1 MTNLQMVLMLT
12 VPIAVNMTMFLY
24 VLGRLDR
31 IQESLAALSER
42 VAKLETAMT
51 SLTERVTKLET
62 GLYALVERITKLET
76 AMDRLN
82 EYRGSR

>member
-42 VAKLETAMT
+42 V
-51 SLTERVTKLET
+51 TKLET